1 MLFQEERSLNSMK
14 SILRSIGKAALRIL
28 AILLVIAVLIAA
40 YFSYK
45 GYRMYQDAVRE
56 APVSELGRTIRD
68 NGHYVRYRELPDI
81 YIDAVIS
88 AEDKRFF
95 THPGIDPIAIGRAV
109 WKDIISLSFVEGG
122 STITQQIAKNQLFTQ
137 EKKVER
143 KFAEIFAALALER
156 EYSKEQL
163 FEIYVNTIYF
173 GSGYY
178 GIYEAAQGYYGKNP
192 SELTDY
198 EAIMLA
204 GIPNAPSNYSPDA
217 SMELARKR
225 MSLVLEKMVDCR
237 KITEARANEILG
249 NVNK

>member
-1 MLFQEERSLNSMK
+1 MK
-14 SILRSIGKAALRIL
+14 YILRVIGRTALRLL
-28 AILLVIAVLIAA
+28 AILLVIATLTAA
-40 YFSYK
+40 YFGYK
-45 GYRMYQDAVRE
+45 GYQMYQDAVRE
-56 APVSELGRTIRD
+56 TPITEIGRTIRD
-68 NGHYVRYRELPDI
+68 NGHYVQYKELPAI
-81 YIDAVIS
+81 YTDAVIS
-88 AEDKRFF
+88 AEDKRFY

-109 WKDIISLSFVEGG
+109 WKDMISLSFVEGG

-156 EYSKEQL
+156 EYSKEEL
-163 FEIYVNTIYF
+163 FELYVNTIYF

-204 GIPNAPSNYSPDA
+204 GIPNAPSNYSPDT

-225 MSLVLEKMVDCR
+225 MSLVLDKMVDCD
-237 KITEARANEILG
+237 KITETRANEILG
-249 NVNK
+249 NITK